1 MALPLPASLLYP
13 GRFFACATHML
24 TTARALHRYGKRVA
38 RETTAGLSPPVRLS
52 SYSGRRLE
60 EATGEKLVFNTA
72 PVPSFLADLA
82 AHDCS

>member
-1 MALPLPASLLYP
+1 
-13 GRFFACATHML
+13 
-24 TTARALHRYGKRVA
+24 
-38 RETTAGLSPPVRLS
+38 VRLS